1 MKYNPLSPEV
11 QQNPYPYY
19 AYLRQHAPVYEVP
32 GVGLWVVSRH
42 EDALSIFRN
51 PQGFSSTVYINAMV
65 GEFNPFSPEAP
76 AMIASDPPDHTR
88 LRKLVNRAFTPRRIA
103 GMEAH
108 IVEVTNG
115 LLEQAA
121 RKQTFDLVK
130 DLAEPLP
137 VTVIAEMLGVEAE
150 RRHDFRRWSDAI
162 ISASKG
168 TGVTEEEREQIPQE
182 IAAFR
187 TYFRAAIEKCRQQPG
202 DNLLSDLVR
211 AEEEN
216 QTLTSEE
223 VLSLAVLLLVGGNET
238 TTNLIGNAVLALLE
252 HHEQMAQVR
261 ADLSLV
267 PNLVEEA
274 LRYDAPVQGSFRM
287 TTQEVKVA
295 GTTLPAGAVAMPLIG
310 SANRDERKFPEAD
323 RFDLTR
329 NAEGHLAFIIGIH
342 YCLGAQLAR
351 LEAKA
356 ALAGLLRRF
365 PHFVCQE
372 HDVPRI
378 SSIIIRG
385 PKTLPLTVG

>member
-1 MKYNPLSPEV
+1 MEYNPFLSEV
-11 QQNPYPYY
+11 QENPYPYY
-19 AYLRQHAPVYEVP
+19 AYLRQHAPTYEVP

-42 EDALSIFRN
+42 EDVLSVFRN
-51 PQGFSSTVYINAMV
+51 PQLFSSTVYVNALV

-76 AMIASDPPDHTR
+76 AMIASDPPSHTR

-108 IVEVTNG
+108 IGEVTND
-115 LLEQAA
+115 LIEHAA
-121 RKQTFDLVK
+121 AKSTFDLVK

-137 VTVIAEMLGVEAE
+137 VTVIAEMLGVEPE

-162 ISASKG
+162 IIASKG
-168 TGVTEEEREQIPQE
+168 MGVTAEEREQIPRE
-182 IAAFR
+182 LAEFR
-187 TYFRAAIEKCRQQPG
+187 AYFRAAIEKCRTQPG

-223 VLSLAVLLLVGGNET
+223 ILSLAVLLLVGGNET
-238 TTNLIGNAVLALLE
+238 TTNLIGNAMLALLDNPD
-252 HHEQMAQVR
+252 QLAMVQAKL
-261 ADLSLV
+261 ALV

-287 TTQEVKVA
+287 TTQEVEIGGTKV
-295 GTTLPAGAVAMPLIG
+295 PAGAVIMPLMG
-310 SANRDERKFPEAD
+310 SANRDERKFSDPD
-323 RFDLTR
+323 RFDIMR
-329 NAEGHLAFIIGIH
+329 NAEGHLAFIIGVH

-356 ALAGLLRRF
+356 ALEALLRRF
-365 PHFVCQE
+365 SRFARQGQ
-372 HDVPRI
+372 DLPRI
-378 SSIIIRG
+378 GSVIIRG
-385 PKTLPLTVG
+385 PKTLPLVVG